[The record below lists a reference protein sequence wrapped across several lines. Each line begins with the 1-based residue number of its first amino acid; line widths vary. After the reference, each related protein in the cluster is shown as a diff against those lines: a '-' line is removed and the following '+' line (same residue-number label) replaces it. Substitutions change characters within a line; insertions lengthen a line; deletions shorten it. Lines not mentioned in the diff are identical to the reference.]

1 MLEAAAQGSQLPLV
15 STGYFIGIHN
25 MPNSFTESRL
35 PVEGDTV
42 SPTLT
47 IAAVFATMDHAQ
59 ISLACVRAL
68 AEQTRP
74 PDMVLVA
81 DNVSSD
87 DTVATLESLA
97 ELPFKLIVHRMQENG
112 GNAGGIQEVMD
123 MAFAKGADAVWILD
137 DDSWP
142 RSDALAELLEK
153 PWDPRVVRH
162 ALQIDPKTGR
172 FTWPLQVNDGIGGW
186 RLTQTTDELPPGDH
200 IRSRIIW
207 TGALLPK
214 QVRDTVGPVNG
225 ALFIRGEDEEYPW
238 RFEQAGFTQEAVR
251 RAVLDHPGP
260 ANIIHWRF
268 LGKNFFYEPGLP
280 DWKLHYK
287 VRNMVW
293 LKKQQTGGLRA
304 LAMAAVYAFAA
315 ARIDGVRR
323 LRQIWDATC
332 DGWTGKLGKW
342 SGHKGGPSSG

>member
-1 MLEAAAQGSQLPLV
+1 VLESAAQVLRLPLV
-15 STGYFIGIHN
+15 TAGWLFGIRHMHN
-25 MPNSFTESRL
+25 RFTELRPCVDDAATPPAL
-35 PVEGDTV
+35 I
-42 SPTLT
+42 
-47 IAAVFATMDHAQ
+47 IAAVFATMNNAQ
-59 ISLACVRAL
+59 ISASCVQAL
-68 AEQTRP
+68 ARQTRP

-87 DTVATLESLA
+87 DTVAMLE
-97 ELPFKLIVHRMQENG
+97 ELTEIPFELIVHRMQKNC
-112 GNAGGIQEVMD
+112 GNAGGVQEVMD
-123 MAFAKGADAVWILD
+123 IAFAKGADAVWILD

-142 RSDALAELLEK
+142 RSNALAELLEK

-162 ALQIDPKTGR
+162 ALQVDPNSGR
-172 FTWPLQVNDGIGGW
+172 FTWPLQVDDGMGTW
-186 RLTQTTDELPPGDH
+186 RLALTANELPPGDH

-207 TGALLPK
+207 TGALLPR
-214 QVRDTVGPVNG
+214 QVRDAVGPVNG

-238 RFEQAGFTQEAVR
+238 RFEQAGFPQEAVR

-260 ANIIHWRF
+260 TNIIHWHF

-304 LAMAAVYAFAA
+304 LAMAAVYAVAA
-315 ARIDGVRR
+315 ARIDGLGR
-323 LRQIWDATC
+323 LGQIWEATC

-342 SGHKGGPSSG
+342 SGH